1 MNTKRLYGDG
11 IVFTFGNHIYWLFML
26 NLYFILANV
35 VFLVFFMT
43 LERDFSNIP
52 LYFLALIPTGPSI
65 SALLYCLDKMIKE
78 KDLSPTKDFFAGYKK
93 NFKDS
98 MKLWIP
104 LLVLLFIFF
113 VDLKYFILSE
123 SSFSLVLAIFFL
135 LASGLIFLIMLNSLI
150 INMNFAFR
158 LRDLYRLSAY
168 YIIRKLKITLGNI
181 GIIFISFFIVSLT
194 TNFLIIIFAS
204 LIIYLILLNSKDLVE
219 DVQTNFTKSE

>member
-1 MNTKRLYGDG
+1 MNTKRVYGEG
-11 IVFTFGNHIYWLFML
+11 IVFTLGNHIYWLFML
-26 NLYFILANV
+26 NLYFVLTNV
-35 VFLVFFMT
+35 VFLLFFMT

-65 SALLYCLDKMIKE
+65 SALFYCLDKMLKD
-78 KDLSPTKDFFAGYKK
+78 KDLSPTKDFFTGYKK

-104 LLVLLFIFF
+104 SLVLLFVFF
-113 VDLKYFILSE
+113 VDLQYFIVSE
-123 SSFSLVLAIFFL
+123 SSFSTVLSIFFL
-135 LASGLIFLIMLNSLI
+135 LASGLISLMVLNAFI
-150 INMNFAFR
+150 INLNFAFR

-181 GIIFISFFIVSLT
+181 GIIFISLFIISLT
-194 TNFLIIIFAS
+194 NNFLILFFAILIF
-204 LIIYLILLNSKDLVE
+204 YLILLNSKDLVE